1 MYFSFYAVHRYGQI
15 NWFPHGH
22 VYGVEI
28 TDNLSEYRPI
38 ISQHLND
45 RWNDC
50 FMMDSSDPAW
60 NVMKTNPLFE
70 NNKFVVFEP
79 VTTQERNNVGECCLR
94 ERVCALLFHE
104 IQSITN
110 NQLQTITL
118 TKGPGRELSEA
129 WSRNKHVMNFLCMQN
144 KTDIVN
150 SVSKSVERLI
160 KDDEDNVN
168 RQPSDD
174 PEDVVDVLVMELID
188 NKLIITHDHD
198 AGDNFSAE

>member
-28 TDNLSEYRPI
+28 ADNLSEYESI
-38 ISQHLND
+38 ISQHLDN

-60 NVMKTNPLFE
+60 EVMKVNPLFK
-70 NNKFVVFEP
+70 NNKFVLFEP
-79 VTTQERNNVGECCLR
+79 VTTQELNNVGECCLR
-94 ERVCALLFHE
+94 ERVCTRLFHE

-110 NQLQTITL
+110 KQLQAITL
-118 TKGPGRELSEA
+118 TKGPGCELSEA
-129 WSRNKHVMNFLCMQN
+129 WSCNKHVMNFLCMQN

-150 SVSKSVERLI
+150 NVGKSVEKLI
-160 KDDEDNVN
+160 EDDASNEN

-174 PEDVVDVLVMELID
+174 PGDVVDVLVIELID
-188 NKLIITHDHD
+188 NELVVTHDHD
-198 AGDNFSAE
+198 TGDNFLVG